1 VTGRN
6 FSYIDGIIVIV
17 YLLVTGII
25 SYVIGRRQKN
35 KEAYLMADRKMHW
48 FPVALSSV
56 AAGFSA
62 ISILGAPGFVMAE
75 DMRYLPSLFTGII
88 SIPVVYYIVIP
99 FLYKLKMVSV
109 YEYLEIRFSTGL
121 RLFASVLFMLT
132 KLGYLAMIVFTPC
145 LAISA
150 ATGVNLGLLIIL
162 FGLTTTAFTV
172 VGGLEGII
180 WTELVQYFV
189 LIAGIVAVVIFFL
202 FAPTA
207 GHVSQYWNIASQAG
221 KTKMFDFSFALNN
234 LSIWVMI
241 LSTTLMGI
249 AGVCSDQTSI
259 QRFFA
264 ARSIKHAIHGYI
276 FSLIFG
282 TPVVI
287 ILYFIGAWMF
297 GFFHSEQVLP
307 AGLAGQPDRIFPYFI
322 AKYLPVG
329 VTGMMLAVIVG
340 SGISTVSAV
349 LHSLNS
355 LFMVDFYERFTSNK
369 EKGRHYVIVS
379 RWVNFGWGVVGI
391 IIAFYVMKL
400 GNSILEVTAI
410 VGSLFAGPLGGIYFL
425 GIFTKRANNFG
436 AIFGGIIGL
445 IVTIGTFLLNKF
457 GMKEFNFMWYGV
469 FGITTTFFVGYLC
482 SLFFGSSSKKSGL
495 QAPAAVAIPNHS
507 PDLI

>member
-1 VTGRN
+1 MTGRN
-6 FSYIDGIIVIV
+6 FSYIDGTIVIL
-17 YLLVTGII
+17 YILVTGII
-25 SYVIGRRQKN
+25 SYVIGRRQKD
-35 KEAYLMADRKMHW
+35 KEAYLMAGRKMHW
-48 FPVALSSV
+48 FPVSLSSV

-88 SIPVVYYIVIP
+88 SIPIVYFIVIP

-132 KLGYLAMIVFTPC
+132 KVGYLAMIVFAPC

-150 ATGVNLGLLIIL
+150 ATGINLGLLIIL

-172 VGGLEGII
+172 IGGLEGII

-189 LIAGIVAVVIFFL
+189 LVAGILAVVFFFL

-207 GHVSQYWNIASQAG
+207 GHVAQYWDIASQAG

-234 LSIWVMI
+234 LSIWVLI
-241 LSTTLMGI
+241 LSTTLMGV

-264 ARSIKHAIHGYI
+264 ARSIKHAIQGYI

-282 TPVVI
+282 TPVVL
-287 ILYFIGAWMF
+287 ILYFIGAWLF

-307 AGLAGQPDRIFPYFI
+307 AELVSQPDRIFPYFI

-329 VTGMMLAVIVG
+329 VTGMLLAVLVG

-355 LFMVDFYERFTSNK
+355 LFMADFYERFTSNK
-369 EKGRHYVIVS
+369 EKGHHYVIVS
-379 RWVNFGWGVVGI
+379 RWVNFGWGIVGI
-391 IIAFYVMKL
+391 IAAFYVMKL
-400 GNSILEVTAI
+400 GNSIVEVSAI
-410 VGSLFAGPLGGIYFL
+410 LGSLFAGPLGGIYFL
-425 GIFTKRANNFG
+425 GIFTKKANNLG
-436 AIFGGIIGL
+436 AIVGGIIGV
-445 IVTIGTFLLNKF
+445 IITIGTFLLNKF
-457 GMKEFNFMWYGV
+457 GIKEINFMWYGV
-469 FGITTTFFVGYLC
+469 FGIITTFLVGYLC
-482 SLFFGSSSKKSGL
+482 SLFFGASPKASG
-495 QAPAAVAIPNHS
+495 QEIPATIAVPNHS
-507 PDLI
+507 SDLA

>member
-1 VTGRN
+1 MAVN
-6 FSYIDGIIVIV
+6 NYNLIDGAIVII
-17 YLLVTGII
+17 YLLITGLI
-25 SYVIGRRQKN
+25 SYAVGRRQKN

-48 FPVALSSV
+48 FPVSLSSV
-56 AAGFSA
+56 AAAFSA
-62 ISILGAPGFVMAE
+62 VSILGAPGFVMAE

-88 SIPVVYYIVIP
+88 SIPIVYFIVIP

-109 YEYLEIRFSTGL
+109 YEYLEIRFSSEL

-150 ATGVNLGLLIIL
+150 MTGVNLTLLIVI

-180 WTELVQYFV
+180 WAELVQYFV
-189 LIAGIVAVVIFFL
+189 LVAGIVSVVFFFL

-207 GHVSQYWNIASQAG
+207 GHVSQYWDIASQAG
-221 KTKMFDFSFALNN
+221 KTKMFDFAFGLNN
-234 LSIWVMI
+234 LSIWVLI
-241 LSTTLMGI
+241 LFTTLMGV

-264 ARSIKHAIHGYI
+264 ARSIKDAIQGYI

-282 TPVVI
+282 TPVVVV
-287 ILYFIGAWMF
+287 LYFIGAWMF

-307 AGLAGQPDRIFPYFI
+307 ADLTGQPDRIFPYFI

-329 VTGMMLAVIVG
+329 VTGMLLAVIIG
-340 SGISTVSAV
+340 AGISTVSAV

-369 EKGRHYVIVS
+369 EKGTHYVIVS
-379 RWVNFGWGVVGI
+379 RCVNFGWGIIGI
-391 IIAFYVMKL
+391 IAAFYIMKL
-400 GNSILEVTAI
+400 GNSILEVTTIA
-410 VGSLFAGPLGGIYFL
+410 GSLFAGPLGGIYFL
-425 GIFTKRANNFG
+425 GIFTKRANNRG
-436 AIFGGIIGL
+436 AIVGGILGV
-445 IVTIGTFLLNKF
+445 IVSIGTFLLNKF
-457 GMKEFNFMWYGV
+457 GIKEINFMWYGV
-469 FGITTTFFVGYLC
+469 FGITTTFLVGYLY
-482 SLFFGSSSKKSGL
+482 SIFFGHASKDTG
-495 QAPAAVAIPNHS
+495 QQMPAAVAATNIVQS
-507 PDLI
+507 